1 MSANNGCIQSGGST
15 MKARVMVLLALTAG
29 LLLITSS
36 VLGHHS
42 NVLSDKDCLKTLTGP
57 VPQFPFTNP
66 HVGVSVDVKDA
77 QGKAVGWYAFGGNP
91 VALHREGGWTNKTF
105 KIGEQILVRGHV
117 NRDGKPIVL
126 YVRVYHCQSGEMV
139 NPGQGKIDGDEYL
152 TRVKLEEL
160 APARVMSVCSGKE
173 KIPDVLGQLAKGK
186 K

>member
-1 MSANNGCIQSGGST
+1 
-15 MKARVMVLLALTAG
+15 MKAMAMVFLALTAG
-29 LLLITSS
+29 LLLISGS
-36 VLGHHS
+36 VLAHHS
-42 NVLSDKDCLKTLTGP
+42 NALSDKDRLTTLTGT
-57 VPQFPFTNP
+57 VTKFAFTNP
-66 HVGVSVDVKDA
+66 HVGISFDVKDA

-105 KIGEQILVRGHV
+105 KVGEQILVRGHV

-126 YVRVYHCQSGEMV
+126 YVRVYHCSGGEMV

-160 APARVMSVCSGKE
+160 APARVMAVCSGKE